1 MKKKVEI
8 DFFKQVQ
15 FPLSVQSN
23 KEGCVSFLVKTPQ
36 LEENSYKND
45 LWIYRPDQLSRRH
58 QLRQLTYSGDV
69 GAYWWMDST
78 TLLFSAL
85 RDKKDKEEAK
95 NGLPLTVLYA
105 LPAFEAGEAKEFFR
119 LPYAVSDIAFIAY
132 DEFLFTA
139 EYNQPLD
146 AILQAHP
153 QQEDALK
160 ALEEEKDYTIFTEL
174 PFWANGEGVVN
185 GKRNRLYH
193 YKQGEIT
200 PVTDEKTNVEQL
212 RLASGTP
219 FAYYIASRYEAKAPI
234 QNQLFQLDHTNG
246 QIKDLSVESS
256 FNHASF
262 CAAGENLL
270 VYGSNGQE
278 FGINQ
283 NGNFYRVA
291 TATGHVELLYGE
303 GLYSGWNSVG
313 SDVKMAGETKWF
325 AADDNQSVYWVTT
338 LGGNAHL
345 MNIRLDDGEISQITQ
360 QDGCVME
367 ILSTGSG
374 LAFTA
379 MRGLYAP
386 ELYLLE
392 EYGEKQ
398 ATFFNTR
405 LCDSYEWARPEEIIF
420 ENGEGNRIQGWVLR
434 PEGAGQDEKSFPAIL
449 NIHGGPKTVYGTVLF
464 HEMQY
469 WVAQGYG
476 VFFCNPTGSD
486 GGGDAFAD
494 IRGRYG
500 LIDFEDIMQFTDEVL
515 ANHDWIDPDRIGVT
529 GGSYGGYMTNW
540 VIGHTKRFR
549 AAASQRSISNW
560 VSMATTTDI
569 GYYFAPD
576 QAGADPWSDID
587 ALWEQSPLKYAD
599 KVTTPTLFLH
609 SDEDYRCWM
618 AEAVQMYTALQIHNV
633 PTRLCLFHGENHEL
647 SRSGKPKHR
656 IRRLQEIT
664 GWFEQYLNR

>member
-1 MKKKVEI
+1 MKNKVGI
-8 DFFKQVQ
+8 DFFEQVQ
-15 FPLSVQSN
+15 YPFAVQSN
-23 KEGCVSFLVKTPQ
+23 KEGCISFLIKTVVE
-36 LEENSYKND
+36 EENTYKNN
-45 LWIYRPDQLSRRH
+45 LWLYRPDQLSRRH
-58 QLRQLTYSGDV
+58 QLRQLTFSGDV
-69 GAYWWMDST
+69 TAYWWMDSS

-85 RDKKDKEEAK
+85 RDKKDKDESK
-95 NGLPLTVLYA
+95 NGLPLTVLYG
-105 LPAFEAGEAKEFFR
+105 LSAFEAGEAREYFR
-119 LPYAVSDIAFIAY
+119 LPYDVTDIAFIAY

-139 EYNQPLD
+139 TYSQPLEELLKQHPEQEQ
-146 AILQAHP
+146 AI
-153 QQEDALK
+153 K
-160 ALEEEKDYTIFTEL
+160 ALQQEKDYTVFTEL
-174 PFWANGEGVVN
+174 PFWANGEGVIN
-185 GKRNRLYH
+185 GTRNRLYH
-193 YKQGEIT
+193 YKQGQIT
-200 PVTDEKTNVEQL
+200 PVTDEKTSVEQL
-212 RLASGTP
+212 RLAEGTP
-219 FAYYIASRYEAKAPI
+219 FAYYIANRYETKAPYS
-234 QNQLFQLDHTNG
+234 NRLFQLDHTTG
-246 QIKDLSVESS
+246 QTKDLSIEND
-256 FNHASF
+256 FNHLAY
-262 CAAGENLL
+262 CATKEALL

-278 FGINQ
+278 YGINQ

-291 TATGHVELLYGE
+291 PITGQTELLYDG
-303 GLYSGWNSVG
+303 GLYSSWNSVG

-325 AADDNQSVYWVTT
+325 ADNDQQSVYWITT
-338 LGGNAHL
+338 VGGNSHL
-345 MNIRLDDGEISQITQ
+345 MSIRLDTGEITQVTQ
-360 QDGCVME
+360 QSGCVIE
-367 ILSTGSG
+367 CLSTGSG
-374 LAFTA
+374 IAFTA

-386 ELYLLE
+386 ELYLLDE
-392 EYGEKQ
+392 EGEKQ

-405 LCDSYEWARPEEIIF
+405 LCDSYEWIEPEEICF
-420 ENGEGNRIQGWVLR
+420 ENAEGNQIQGWVLR
-434 PEGAGQDEKSFPAIL
+434 PEGAGQDEQSYPAIL

-469 WVAQGYG
+469 WAAQGYG

-515 ANHDWIDPDRIGVT
+515 TNHDWIDPDRIGVT

-540 VIGHTKRFR
+540 IIGHTNRFS

-569 GYYFAPD
+569 GYFFAPD

-618 AEAVQMYTALQIHNV
+618 SEALQMYTALQIHNV

-664 GWFEQYLNR
+664 NWFDEHLKR